1 MSKKAWILLFCGI
14 LLGLVGFRLAR
25 DQYRAW
31 QTSRLAG
38 PHLERCQQE
47 CQDAVDRRIQE
58 LRQYFADRR
67 QRCRPFAEEAL
78 SFTSKFKLLF
88 YGDSHIREAF
98 ERHLFS
104 AESLQKEI
112 ERTITLCLQDINNAE
127 NKMLVA
133 LQADLATHAPSLA
146 GLSNEELR
154 RRYDELIARIAT
166 DPSMSL
172 KEDVIREVSLTVASE
187 ILVAVLRQLAVRAGI
202 LGTGAASGWAS
213 FGVGLIIAIVLD
225 QIWDWYFDP
234 VGQLATKLDN
244 QLRDLEMWIIQG
256 SNEQP
261 GLYARLT
268 KVASDRAKWR
278 EEAVITMLRQSQGGN

>member
-38 PHLERCQQE
+38 PHLKRCQQE

-98 ERHLFS
+98 EKHLFS

-154 RRYDELIARIAT
+154 RRYDELISRIAT

-172 KEDVIREVSLTVASE
+172 KDDVIREVSLTVASE

-225 QIWDWYFDP
+225 QLWDWYFDP

-244 QLRDLEMWIIQG
+244 QLRDLETWIIQG

-261 GLYARLT
+261 GLYARLS
-268 KVASDRAKWR
+268 KVANDRAKWR

>member
-38 PHLERCQQE
+38 PHLKRCQQE

-78 SFTSKFKLLF
+78 SFTSKVKLLF

-98 ERHLFS
+98 EKHLFS

>member
-1 MSKKAWILLFCGI
+1 
-14 LLGLVGFRLAR
+14 
-25 DQYRAW
+25 
-31 QTSRLAG
+31 
-38 PHLERCQQE
+38 
-47 CQDAVDRRIQE
+47 
-58 LRQYFADRR
+58 
-67 QRCRPFAEEAL
+67 
-78 SFTSKFKLLF
+78 
-88 YGDSHIREAF
+88 
-98 ERHLFS
+98 
-104 AESLQKEI
+104 LQKEI

-244 QLRDLEMWIIQG
+244 QLRDLETWIIQG

-261 GLYARLT
+261 GLYARLS
-268 KVASDRAKWR
+268 KVANDRAKWR